1 MQTALLILDVIVA
14 IALVALILIQQGK
27 GADVGAAFGSGA
39 SQTVFGSQGTSS
51 FLTHATAVLATLFFC
66 ISLALAYF
74 SSQPTVQTS
83 VTDSIAPAT
92 LLPKTP
98 LVDIPQ
104 TPANDLPSAPARSRA
119 PADVPQ

>member
-1 MQTALLILDVIVA
+1 MQATLLILDVIVA
-14 IALVALILIQQGK
+14 IALVTLILIQQGK

-39 SQTVFGSQGTSS
+39 SQTVFGSQGAAS
-51 FLTHATAVLATLFFC
+51 FLTRTTAVLATLFFC

-74 SSQPTVQTS
+74 SSQPVTKQS

-92 LLPKTP
+92 MLPKAP

-104 TPANDLPSAPARSRA
+104 TPANDLPSAPARSGV